1 MSRPV
6 VELPEGAKS
15 APRKR
20 RFAGDASG
28 ATSIEYAL
36 IAGLVFLGV
45 VGSLRLYATK
55 VGNVYTNIGNAIS
68 QN

>member
-6 VELPEGAKS
+6 VELSGSADPES
-15 APRKR
+15 PKR
-20 RFAGDASG
+20 RFAADARG

-36 IAGLVFLGV
+36 IAGLVFLAV
-45 VGSLRLYATK
+45 VGSLRLYASK
-55 VGNVYTNIGNAIS
+55 VSGVYLNIGNAIS